1 MNEYRDRRVHFLLSG
16 MILLLAVAGVI
27 TQPNF
32 DEVKISTTK
41 LAENVYVMMGA
52 GGNIGVSAG
61 KDGVVLIDDEYTP
74 LTQKVK
80 AAVVSISDQ
89 PIKFVI
95 NTHWHNDHTGGNE
108 DLGEAGAVIV
118 AHETVRNRLSTEQFM
133 SFFNLRT
140 PPSPEAALPVVTFA
154 KEVSLH
160 VNGDELHVFHVAPG
174 HTDGDVIIHWRD
186 SNVIH
191 AGDLFFTSSYPFI
204 DLDSGGAIGGI
215 IAAADQMI
223 DLADEATQVIP
234 GHGTMS
240 NKKDLMAWR
249 DMVTTIRSRIE
260 MQMKEG
266 KSLDEILASKPTE
279 EFDEKWGKGFIEPDQ
294 FVQLV
299 HQSLSG

>member
-1 MNEYRDRRVHFLLSG
+1 MNEYRDRRVHFLLPG
-16 MILLLAVAGVI
+16 MILLLAGAGVI

-61 KDGVVLIDDEYTP
+61 KDGVVLIDDEYAP

-108 DLGEAGAVIV
+108 DLGDAGAVIV

-160 VNGDELHVFHVAPG
+160 VNGDELHVFHVAPA

-240 NKKDLMAWR
+240 NKKDLMVWR
-249 DMVTTIRSRIE
+249 DMVSTIRSRIE
-260 MQMKEG
+260 MQIKEG

>member
-174 HTDGDVIIHWRD
+174 HTDGEVIIHWRD

-215 IAAADQMI
+215 IAAADRMI
-223 DLADEATQVIP
+223 DLADEATQVIS

>member
-118 AHETVRNRLSTEQFM
+118 AHETVRNRLSTEQCM

>member
-249 DMVTTIRSRIE
+249 DMVTIIRSRIE

>member
-74 LTQKVK
+74 FTQKVK

-160 VNGDELHVFHVAPG
+160 VDGDELHVFHVAPG